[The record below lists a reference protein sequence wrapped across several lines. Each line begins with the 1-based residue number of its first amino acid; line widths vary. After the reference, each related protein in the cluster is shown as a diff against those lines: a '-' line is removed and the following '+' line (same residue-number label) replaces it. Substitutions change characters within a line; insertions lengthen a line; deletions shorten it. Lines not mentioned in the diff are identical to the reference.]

1 MSVSVEIKNQFESY
15 IHNPMFLNIIQNEM
29 RTDYDLT
36 EDEQALLNEIVSS
49 LTDVINNLNLQNNV
63 DNIIENLAAQISAG
77 TFNRETF
84 VNMVLS
90 GNTEGIKSMV
100 GGKKRK
106 HKRRKTKKQRK
117 TNKRRKSSK
126 KQKSQSR
133 KYMGGVGLLRSGVDG
148 TKGEYQRD
156 GRLQL
161 NQPKIDYN
169 PVIAQKRQND
179 AVSAVNLIEKNMSGL
194 IGYAGVALVLAV
206 IIIKV
211 LL

>member
-84 VNMVLS
+84 ANMVLS

>member
-1 MSVSVEIKNQFESY
+1 
-15 IHNPMFLNIIQNEM
+15 
-29 RTDYDLT
+29 
-36 EDEQALLNEIVSS
+36 
-49 LTDVINNLNLQNNV
+49 
-63 DNIIENLAAQISAG
+63 
-77 TFNRETF
+77 
-84 VNMVLS
+84 
-90 GNTEGIKSMV
+90 MV